1 MRKVLPL
8 QFVVLLMLVC
18 VTVPST
24 LAAPLRDEVAVRAV
38 LFYSPSC
45 PHCHQVISEVLM
57 PMVNEYGD
65 QLQIVGIDTSQP
77 SGSQLYQAT
86 IERFQVP
93 DERRGVPTMVV
104 GDVVLVGSVEI
115 PEQFPTLFEEGLA
128 AGGLDWP
135 DIPGLVEMLS
145 EAEATP
151 SPTDTPPA
159 SATAAAPTATP
170 RPSATAAPQATN
182 TPSPSDTAAP
192 QATNTPAPSATAT
205 PRPSVLLIGEDEIA
219 LDEAQEP
226 SPDPLGSTLAGTVLV
241 GMVLACGYAVWRVML
256 AWRDLLRFNDAPLP
270 AAKTWAIPLL
280 AGVGLIVAAYLAYVE
295 VKHVEAVC
303 GPVGECNIVQ
313 NSEYALL
320 LGIPIAVWGVMN
332 YLAIAALWAGSRYL
346 HARWANLAALGLL
359 GLTLFGTCFSIYLTC
374 LELFFIHAICAWC
387 LTSALVTTLLM
398 LLVVVPITGGTRGL
412 SERQPLPDLTR

>member
-1 MRKVLPL
+1 MRKVFPL
-8 QFVVLLMLVC
+8 QFVALLMLVC

-24 LAAPLRDEVAVRAV
+24 LAAPLRDQAAVRAV
-38 LFYSPSC
+38 LFYSPAC
-45 PHCHQVISEVLM
+45 PHCHQVINEVLM
-57 PMVNEYGD
+57 PMVEEYGD

-86 IERFQVP
+86 VERFQVP
-93 DERRGVPTMVV
+93 PERRGVPTLVV

-115 PEQFPTLFEEGLA
+115 PGQFPTLFEEGLA
-128 AGGLDWP
+128 AGGIDWP
-135 DIPGLVEMLS
+135 DIPGLAEMLS
-145 EAEATP
+145 QAEATP
-151 SPTDTPPA
+151 SPTGAPPPTDTPVNA
-159 SATAAAPTATP
+159 SAIMPTATP
-170 RPSATAAPQATN
+170 RPSATVAPQTTN
-182 TPSPSDTAAP
+182 TPHPSATTTP
-192 QATNTPAPSATAT
+192 QASAPPRPSSTATPAPSIL
-205 PRPSVLLIGEDEIA
+205 VVGEDEIV
-219 LDEAQEP
+219 LGEAQEP

-241 GMVLACGYAVWRVML
+241 GMVFACGYAVRRVTL
-256 AWRDLLRFNDAPLP
+256 ARRELLRFNDAPLP

-280 AGVGLIVAAYLAYVE
+280 AGVGLIVAAYLSYVE

-332 YLAIAALWAGSRYL
+332 YIAVAALWVGGRYL
-346 HARWANLAALGLL
+346 NQRWANLATLGLL
-359 GLTLFGTCFSIYLTC
+359 GLTLFGVFFSIYLTC

-398 LLVVVPITGGTRGL
+398 LLVVVPLTGGPSWGKARH
-412 SERQPLPDLTR
+412 